1 MMTSGGEANRSVVK
15 CAARCG
21 DQNHIGLKK
30 TRCVMT
36 TDKAIELLKSWDGV
50 YIGYSS
56 DDVEE
61 AHNKAISAL
70 AFMDVLEKAY
80 KCPSM
85 LLDKGEKLDE
95 IMLAYQ
101 KIR

>member
-1 MMTSGGEANRSVVK
+1 MLLWEINSITQNVGKANK
-15 CAARCG
+15 G
-21 DQNHIGLKK
+21 DNGLKK

-70 AFMDVLEKAY
+70 AFMDVLEKVY

-85 LLDKGEKLDE
+85 LLDKSEKLDE